1 MVVSKMVLLRV
12 IMDLMEFKMSRLHCK
27 DDPYIRKL
35 KCNTFLG
42 GGYFAK
48 VVIEVQI

>member
-1 MVVSKMVLLRV
+1 MYRVSKMVLLCV
-12 IMDLMEFKMSRLHCK
+12 FMDLMEFKIVKMIHKFVNLSAM
-27 DDPYIRKL
+27 
-35 KCNTFLG
+35 FLG